1 MRTTAGIHSGRA
13 KVMLMGSSM
22 FAAMMVIA
30 PSLANAQAVAANGV
44 ESVTVTGYAASL
56 LKATE
61 AKRDSANFIDS
72 VFAEDMGKFP
82 DTNIAESLNRIPG
95 VTISRE
101 IDGSGVQVSIRGL
114 GTNFTKVTLNN
125 AQIAVASTGGTD
137 GQNANREVDLNMFP
151 TELFT
156 QLTVSKSP
164 TPDMIEGGA
173 AGNVN
178 LRSAR
183 PFDQEGFRVTY
194 SASGIDNANA
204 PAMGYRGALIVSD
217 TWGPFGALIGI
228 SGVHNRIF
236 TTGWEDG
243 NSGWT
248 NPALS
253 AAQCSQAT
261 CNTTGGGNFTIPAN
275 VPANV
280 TTGGLVPGHV
290 IDAAYLAQ
298 LNPGTSNF
306 QIDNGLIP
314 RLGRSMY
321 EDGHRDRYNGV
332 ASFEY
337 RPTDGLHFYLDV
349 IGGRTNNEFDRSDID
364 WVGRNGSVIP
374 INEKVDANN
383 VVTSGTFANAQFFLE
398 ARPYKERA
406 DFFSIN
412 PGAEW
417 ELSDKLHFDL
427 QFNWSR
433 SNFFRDSPTILVN
446 TPLSGGYVAGTPGPA
461 APVGGVAVT
470 FNNPG
475 TLVPPTITTNID
487 LNNPANFIWSGGRVN
502 LDEER
507 RITFTKGVHTNL
519 AWGDDH
525 FTLKGG
531 LAFDDVGRT
540 ITGLGNSQPWQNA
553 TCGDNPS
560 QYLPP
565 PNPQPSCTGLN
576 ISGSQASVFTAAP
589 AGSIPN
595 LPGYGTG
602 FSTGFPPLTYSGSL
616 VPQSALA
623 SYLRPGPA
631 GFIAVNYPA
640 FKTATLYDQ
649 FARGATSGTGSNT
662 GASSGIVEEKNYG
675 AYLQTSGFFDIQD
688 HKLRYNAGV
697 RWVYTNQLIAGP
709 VTIVDPRNSTLAA
722 GGQYP
727 NTIPFAV
734 TKHNYQAFLPSV
746 NMVYEV
752 SDDFQVRAAISRTM
766 TRPNPTTMLPGLN
779 FSDQAAASA
788 TLGNPGLKPFFSNN
802 IDLGAEYYTGGAGVF
817 SVAVFRKALSGF
829 TTTQTSTVP
838 FSFLSTYGVQFATL
852 SPTQQQA
859 ITLRGGATVAT
870 INLAQQVNA
879 SGLLTVNGMEF
890 NWVQPLDFLTTDLL
904 GVEGFGFT
912 ANLTILDQKGSGS
925 APAIATGISPYQYN
939 LTGYYDH
946 NGVSFRMSYVFNDKT
961 YASGSNQQGI
971 CLPSTANPAC
981 PGGAYLYGA
990 AYGQMDIS
998 SSLRLS
1004 NLFGAIPTD
1013 PEVTFDIQNVT
1024 DSKLLS
1030 YFNFPNAVHS
1040 YYNQGQTFMFGL
1052 RGTW

>member
-1 MRTTAGIHSGRA
+1 MHSTVELRSGRRF
-13 KVMLMGSSM
+13 LMGGSM
-22 FAAMMVIA
+22 LAMVMVA
-30 PSLANAQAVAANGV
+30 PSLAQAQQVAGGV

-56 LKATE
+56 QKATD
-61 AKRDSANFIDS
+61 AKRNATNFTDS
-72 VFAEDMGKFP
+72 VFAEDIGKFP

-151 TELFT
+151 SELFT

-164 TPDMIEGGA
+164 TADMIEGGA

-194 SASGIDNANA
+194 SAGGIDNSNA
-204 PAMGYRGALIVSD
+204 PAMGYRGAFIVSD
-217 TWGPFGALIGI
+217 TWGPFGALIGVA
-228 SGVHNRIF
+228 GVHNRVF

-248 NPALS
+248 NPALT

-261 CNTTGGGNFTIPAN
+261 CNSTGGGNFTIPAA
-275 VPANV
+275 VPLNV
-280 TTGGLVPGHV
+280 TTGGLVPNTP
-290 IDAAYLAQ
+290 ITAAYLGQ
-298 LNPGTSNF
+298 LNPGLSNF
-306 QIDNGLIP
+306 QIDNALIP

-337 RPTDGLHFYLDV
+337 RPSDSLHFYLDM
-349 IGGRTNNEFDRSDID
+349 IGGRIANEFDRSDVD
-364 WVGRNGSVIP
+364 WVGRNGGVIP
-374 INEKVDANN
+374 VNEQVDANN

-398 ARPYKERA
+398 ARPYKERG
-406 DFFSIN
+406 DFFSMN
-412 PGAEW
+412 PGMEW
-417 ELSDKLHFDL
+417 QVADNLHLDL
-427 QFNWSR
+427 QVNWSR
-433 SNFFRDSPTILVN
+433 SNFFRDSPTVLVN
-446 TPLSGGYVAGTPGPA
+446 TPLSAGYPAGTPGPT
-461 APVGGVAVT
+461 APAGGVFVT
-470 FNNPG
+470 FKNPG
-475 TLVPPTITTNID
+475 TFVPPSITTNID

-502 LDEER
+502 LDEEKR
-507 RITFTKGVHTNL
+507 VTFTKGLHTNL
-519 AWGDDH
+519 SWGDDH
-525 FTLKGG
+525 FAVKGG

-540 ITGLGNSQPWQNA
+540 ILGLGNSQPWQNA
-553 TCGDNPS
+553 VCGDNPS

-576 ISGSQASVFTAAP
+576 ITGSQAAVTAPGVAP
-589 AGSIPN
+589 SGSIPS

-602 FSTGFPPLTYSGSL
+602 FSTGFAPLTYAGSL

-623 SYLRPGPA
+623 SFLHPGPA

-640 FKTATLYDQ
+640 FKSATNYQ
-649 FARGATSGTGSNT
+649 GFANAAVGGTGSNT

-675 AYLQTSGFFDIQD
+675 AYLQAAGFFDVGNR
-688 HKLRYNAGV
+688 KLRYNAGV
-697 RWVYTNQLIAGP
+697 RWIYTNQLISGP
-709 VTIVDPRNSTLAA
+709 VTIVDPRNATLAA

-727 NTIPFAV
+727 NTFPYAV
-734 TKHNYQAFLPSV
+734 TKHNYQAVLPSL
-746 NMVYEV
+746 NTVYEV
-752 SDDFQVRAAISRTM
+752 TDDFQVRAAISRTM
-766 TRPNPTTMLPGLN
+766 TRANPTTMLPGLN

-788 TLGNPGLKPFFSNN
+788 SLGNPGLKPFFSNN

-817 SVAVFRKALSGF
+817 SFAVFRKALSGF
-829 TTTQTSTVP
+829 TTSQTSTVP
-838 FSFLSTYGVQFATL
+838 FSFLSPFGVQFATL
-852 SPTQQQA
+852 SPTQQA
-859 ITLRGGATVAT
+859 GITSRGGPTAAT
-870 INLAQQVNA
+870 INLSQQVNA
-879 SGLLTVNGMEF
+879 AGLLTVNGMEF
-890 NWVQPLDFLTTDLL
+890 NWVQPLDFLTADWF
-904 GVEGFGFT
+904 GVEGLGFT
-912 ANLTILDQKGSGS
+912 ANLTILDQKSSGA
-925 APAIATGISPYQYN
+925 APAIATGVSPYQYN

-946 NGVSFRMSYVFNDKT
+946 NGVSVRVSYVFNDKT
-961 YASGSNQQGI
+961 YNSGTNQQGI

-990 AYGQMDIS
+990 AYGQMDMS

-1004 NLFGAIPTD
+1004 NLFGEIPTD
-1013 PEVTFDIQNVT
+1013 PEVTFDVTNVT
-1024 DSKLLS
+1024 DSKLIS
-1030 YFNFPNAVHS
+1030 YFNFPNALHS
-1040 YYNQGQTFMFGL
+1040 YYNQGRTFMFGV

>member
-1 MRTTAGIHSGRA
+1 MHSTVALRSGRQF
-13 KVMLMGSSM
+13 LMGGGM
-22 FAAMMVIA
+22 LAMVLAA
-30 PSLANAQAVAANGV
+30 PSLAQAQQVAGNI

-56 LKATE
+56 QKATD
-61 AKRDSANFIDS
+61 AKRDATNFTDS
-72 VFAEDMGKFP
+72 VFAEDIGKFP

-151 TELFT
+151 SELFT

-164 TPDMIEGGA
+164 TADMIEGGA

-194 SASGIDNANA
+194 SGGAIDNSNA

-217 TWGPFGALIGI
+217 TWGPFGALIGLA
-228 SGVHNRIF
+228 GVHNRVF

-261 CNTTGGGNFTIPAN
+261 CNSTGGGNFSIPAS

-280 TTGGLVPGHV
+280 TTGGLVPGTP
-290 IDAAYLAQ
+290 ITAAYLGQ
-298 LNPGTSNF
+298 LNPGLSNF
-306 QIDNGLIP
+306 QIDSALIP

-337 RPTDGLHFYLDV
+337 RPSDSLHFYFDL
-349 IGGRTNNEFDRSDID
+349 IGGRIYNEFDRSDID
-364 WVGRNGSVIP
+364 WVGRNGAVIP
-374 INEKVDANN
+374 VNEQVDANN

-398 ARPYKERA
+398 ARPYKERG
-406 DFFSIN
+406 DFFSMN
-412 PGAEW
+412 PGMEW
-417 ELSDKLHFDL
+417 QIADKLKFDA
-427 QFNWSR
+427 QVNWSR
-433 SNFFRDSPTILVN
+433 SNFFRDSPTVLVN
-446 TPLSGGYVAGTPGPA
+446 TPLSAGYTPGTPGPA
-461 APVGGVAVT
+461 APAGGVFVT
-470 FNNPG
+470 FSNPG
-475 TLVPPTITTNID
+475 TFVPPTITTNID

-502 LDEER
+502 LDEEKR
-507 RITFTKGVHTNL
+507 VTFTKGLHTNL
-519 AWGDDH
+519 AWGDEH
-525 FTLKGG
+525 FTVKGG
-531 LAFDDVGRT
+531 LSFDDVGRT
-540 ITGLGNSQPWQNA
+540 ILGLGNSQPWQNA

-560 QYLPP
+560 QYVPP

-576 ISGSQASVFTAAP
+576 ITGSQATVFAAQP
-589 AGSIPN
+589 GGITGNAIPN

-602 FSTGFPPLTYSGSL
+602 FSTGFPPLTYAGSL
-616 VPQSALA
+616 VPQTALA

-631 GFIAVNYPA
+631 GFIAVDYPK
-640 FKTATLYDQ
+640 FKTATNYQ
-649 FARGATSGTGSNT
+649 AFANAAVGGTGSNT

-675 AYLQTSGFFDIQD
+675 AYLETSGFFDIASR
-688 HKLRYNAGV
+688 KLRYNAGV
-697 RWVYTNQLIAGP
+697 RWIYTNQLISGP

-722 GGQYP
+722 GGLYP
-727 NTIPFAV
+727 NTFPYAV
-734 TKHNYQAFLPSV
+734 TKKNYQAFLPSV
-746 NMVYEV
+746 NAVYEV
-752 SDDFQVRAAISRTM
+752 TDDFQVRGAISRTM
-766 TRPNPTTMLPGLN
+766 TRANPTTMLPGLN

-788 TLGNPGLKPFFSNN
+788 SLGNPGLKPFFSNN

-829 TTTQTSTVP
+829 TVSQTSTVP
-838 FSFLSTYGVQFATL
+838 FSFLAPYGVQFATL
-852 SPTQQQA
+852 SPTQQ
-859 ITLRGGATVAT
+859 TGLNSRGGPTVAT

-879 SGLLTVNGMEF
+879 AGLLTVNGMEF
-890 NWVQPLDFLTTDLL
+890 NWVQPLDFLLADWA
-904 GVEGFGFT
+904 GIEGLGFT
-912 ANLTILDQKGSGS
+912 ANLTILDQKSSGA
-925 APAIATGISPYQYN
+925 APAIATGVSPYQYN
-939 LTGYYDH
+939 LTGYYDR
-946 NGVSFRMSYVFNDKT
+946 NGVSVRVSYVFNDKV
-961 YASGSNQQGI
+961 YASGTNQQGI

-990 AYGQMDIS
+990 AYGQMDMS

-1004 NLFGAIPTD
+1004 NLFGEIPTD
-1013 PEVTFDIQNVT
+1013 PEVTFDVTNIT
-1024 DSKLLS
+1024 DSKLIS
-1030 YFNFPNAVHS
+1030 YFNFPNAIHS
-1040 YYNQGQTFMFGL
+1040 YYNQGRTFMFGL

>member
-1 MRTTAGIHSGRA
+1 MHSTVALRSGRA
-13 KVMLMGSSM
+13 LWMGGSML
-22 FAAMMVIA
+22 AMMVAA
-30 PSLANAQAVAANGV
+30 PSLAQAQPAAGGV

-56 LKATE
+56 QKATD
-61 AKRDSANFIDS
+61 AKRDSANFTDS
-72 VFAEDMGKFP
+72 VFAEDIGKFP

-101 IDGSGVQVSIRGL
+101 IDGSGIQVSIRGL

-125 AQIAVASTGGTD
+125 AQISVASTGGTD

-151 TELFT
+151 SELFT
-156 QLTVSKSP
+156 QLSVAKSP
-164 TPDMIEGGA
+164 TADMIEGGA

-194 SASGIDNANA
+194 SASGIDNSNA
-204 PAMGYRGALIVSD
+204 PQMGYRGALLVSD

-228 SGVHNRIF
+228 TGVHNRVF

-248 NPALS
+248 NPALT
-253 AAQCSQAT
+253 AAQCSQST
-261 CNTTGGGNFTIPAN
+261 CNTTGGGNFAIPAT

-298 LNPGTSNF
+298 LNPNATNF

-337 RPTDGLHFYLDV
+337 RPSDNLHFYFDM
-349 IGGRTNNEFDRSDID
+349 IGGRIYNDFDRSDID
-364 WVGRNGSVIP
+364 WVGRNGATIP
-374 INEKVDANN
+374 INEQVDANN

-406 DFFSIN
+406 DFFSMN
-412 PGAEW
+412 PGMEW
-417 ELSDKLHFDL
+417 QIADNLKFDA
-427 QFNWSR
+427 QVNWSR
-433 SNFFRDSPTILVN
+433 SNFFRDSPTVLVN
-446 TPLSGGYVAGTPGPA
+446 TPLSAGYPAGTPGPT
-461 APVGGVAVT
+461 APTGGVFVT
-470 FNNPG
+470 FSNPG

-502 LDEER
+502 LDEEKR
-507 RITFTKGVHTNL
+507 VTFTKGLHTNL

-525 FTLKGG
+525 FTVKGG

-540 ITGLGNSQPWQNA
+540 ILGLGNSQPWQNA

-565 PNPQPSCTGLN
+565 PNPEPSCTGLN
-576 ISGSQASVFTAAP
+576 ITGSQATVLATAP
-589 AGSIPN
+589 AGSIPS

-602 FSTGFPPLTYSGSL
+602 YSTGFAPLTYAGSL
-616 VPQSALA
+616 VPQTALA
-623 SYLRPGPA
+623 SFLHPGPA

-640 FKTATLYDQ
+640 FKTATNYQ
-649 FARGATSGTGSNT
+649 TFANAAVGGTGSNT
-662 GASSGIVEEKNYG
+662 GASSGIVEERNYG
-675 AYLQTSGFFDIQD
+675 AYLETNGFFDIASR
-688 HKLRYNAGV
+688 KLRYNAGV
-697 RWVYTNQLIAGP
+697 RWIYTNQLISGP
-709 VTIVDPRNSTLAA
+709 VTITDPRNATLAA

-727 NTIPFAV
+727 NTFPYAV
-734 TKHNYQAFLPSV
+734 TKKNYQAFLPSV
-746 NMVYEV
+746 NLVYEV
-752 SDDFQVRAAISRTM
+752 ADDFQVRGAISRTM
-766 TRPNPTTMLPGLN
+766 TRANPTTMLPGLN

-788 TLGNPGLKPFFSNN
+788 SLGNPGLKPFFSNN
-802 IDLGAEYYTGGAGVF
+802 IDLGAELYTGGAGVL
-817 SVAVFRKALSGF
+817 SVAVFRKGLSGF
-829 TTTQTSTVP
+829 TVSQTSTVP
-838 FSFLSTYGVQFATL
+838 FSFLAPYGVQFATL
-852 SPTQQQA
+852 SPTQQA
-859 ITLRGGATVAT
+859 GLNSRGGPTVAT

-879 SGLLTVNGMEF
+879 AGLLTVNGMEF
-890 NWVQPLDFLTTDLL
+890 NWVQPLDFLLADWA
-904 GVEGFGFT
+904 GIEGLGFT
-912 ANLTILDQKGSGS
+912 ANLTILDQKSSGA
-925 APAIATGISPYQYN
+925 APAIATGVSPYQYN

-946 NGVSFRMSYVFNDKT
+946 NGVSVRVSYVFNDKT
-961 YASGSNQQGI
+961 YASGTNQQGI

-990 AYGQMDIS
+990 AYGQMDMS

-1013 PEVTFDIQNVT
+1013 PEVTFDVTNVT
-1024 DSKLLS
+1024 DAKLIS
-1030 YFNFPNAVHS
+1030 YFNFPNALHS
-1040 YYNQGQTFMFGL
+1040 YYNQGRTFMFGV

>member
-1 MRTTAGIHSGRA
+1 MHPTVELRSGRRF
-13 KVMLMGSSM
+13 LMGGSM
-22 FAAMMVIA
+22 LAMMMVA
-30 PSLANAQAVAANGV
+30 PSLAEAQQVAGNV

-56 LKATE
+56 QKATD
-61 AKRDSANFIDS
+61 AKRDAANFTDS
-72 VFAEDMGKFP
+72 VFAEDIGKFP

-125 AQIAVASTGGTD
+125 AQIAVASTGTTD
-137 GQNANREVDLNMFP
+137 SQNGNREVDLNMFP
-151 TELFT
+151 SELFT

-164 TPDMIEGGA
+164 TADMIEGGA

-194 SASGIDNANA
+194 SAGGIDNTNA

-217 TWGPFGALIGI
+217 TWGPFGALIGVA
-228 SGVHNRIF
+228 GVHNRVF

-248 NPALS
+248 NPALT

-261 CNTTGGGNFTIPAN
+261 CNTTGGGNFSIPAT

-280 TTGGLVPGHV
+280 TTGGLVPGAP
-290 IDAAYLAQ
+290 ITAALLGQ
-298 LNPGTSNF
+298 LNPGLSNF
-306 QIDNGLIP
+306 QIDSALIP

-337 RPTDGLHFYLDV
+337 RPSDSLHFYLDM
-349 IGGRTNNEFDRSDID
+349 IGGRINNEFDRSDID
-364 WVGRNGSVIP
+364 WVGRNGATIP
-374 INEKVDANN
+374 INEQVDANN

-398 ARPYKERA
+398 ARPYKERG
-406 DFFSIN
+406 DFFSMN
-412 PGAEW
+412 PGMEW
-417 ELSDKLHFDL
+417 QIADKLKLDA
-427 QFNWSR
+427 QVNWSR
-433 SNFFRDSPTILVN
+433 SNFFRDSPTVLVN
-446 TPLSGGYVAGTPGPA
+446 TPLSAGYPAGTPGPA
-461 APVGGVAVT
+461 APAGGVFVT
-470 FNNPG
+470 FSNPG
-475 TLVPPTITTNID
+475 AFQPPSITTNID

-502 LDEER
+502 LDEEKR
-507 RITFTKGVHTNL
+507 VTFTKGLHTNL
-519 AWGDDH
+519 AWGDEH

-540 ITGLGNSQPWQNA
+540 ILGLGNAQPWQNA
-553 TCGDNPS
+553 TCGDSPS

-576 ISGSQASVFTAAP
+576 ITGTQAAVLAAAP
-589 AGSIPN
+589 AGSIPS

-602 FSTGFPPLTYSGSL
+602 FSTGFPPLTYAGSL

-623 SYLRPGPA
+623 SFLHPGPA

-640 FKTATLYDQ
+640 FKTATNYQ
-649 FARGATSGTGSNT
+649 SFANAAVGGTGSNT

-675 AYLQTSGFFDIQD
+675 AYLEAAGFFDIANR
-688 HKLRYNAGV
+688 KLRYDAGV
-697 RWVYTNQLIAGP
+697 RWIYTNQLISGP
-709 VTIVDPRNSTLAA
+709 VTITDPRNSALAA

-727 NTIPFAV
+727 NTFPYAV
-734 TKHNYQAFLPSV
+734 TKKNYQAFLPSV
-746 NMVYEV
+746 NLVYEV
-752 SDDFQVRAAISRTM
+752 ADDFQVRGAISRTM
-766 TRPNPTTMLPGLN
+766 TRANPTTMLPGLN

-788 TLGNPGLKPFFSNN
+788 SLGNPGLKPFFSNN

-829 TTTQTSTVP
+829 TVSQTSTVP
-838 FSFLSTYGVQFATL
+838 FSFLAPFGVQFATL
-852 SPTQQQA
+852 SPTQQA
-859 ITLRGGATVAT
+859 GITSRGGPTVAT

-879 SGLLTVNGMEF
+879 AGLLTVNGMEF
-890 NWVQPLDFLTTDLL
+890 NWVQPLDFLLANWV
-904 GVEGFGFT
+904 GIEGLGFT
-912 ANLTILDQKGSGS
+912 ANLTILDQKSSGA
-925 APAIATGISPYQYN
+925 APAIATGVSPYQYN

-946 NGVSFRMSYVFNDKT
+946 NGVSLRLSYVFNDKT
-961 YASGSNQQGI
+961 YASGTNQQGI

-990 AYGQMDIS
+990 AYGQMDMS
-998 SSLRLS
+998 SSLRLA
-1004 NLFGAIPTD
+1004 NLFGEIPTD
-1013 PEVTFDIQNVT
+1013 PEVTFDVTNVT
-1024 DSKLLS
+1024 DAKLIS
-1030 YFNFPNAVHS
+1030 YFNFPNAIHS
-1040 YYNQGQTFMFGL
+1040 YYNQGRTFMFGV

>member
-1 MRTTAGIHSGRA
+1 MHSTVELRSGRRF
-13 KVMLMGSSM
+13 LMGGSM
-22 FAAMMVIA
+22 LAMVMVA
-30 PSLANAQAVAANGV
+30 PSLAQAQQVAGGV

-56 LKATE
+56 QKATD
-61 AKRDSANFIDS
+61 AKRDATNFTDS
-72 VFAEDMGKFP
+72 VFAEDIGKFP

-151 TELFT
+151 SELFT

-164 TPDMIEGGA
+164 TADMIEGGA

-194 SASGIDNANA
+194 SAGGIDNSNA
-204 PAMGYRGALIVSD
+204 PAMGYRGAFIVSD
-217 TWGPFGALIGI
+217 TWGPFGALIGVA
-228 SGVHNRIF
+228 GVHNRVF

-248 NPALS
+248 NPALT

-261 CNTTGGGNFTIPAN
+261 CNSTGGGNFTIPAS
-275 VPANV
+275 VPLNV
-280 TTGGLVPGHV
+280 TTGGLVPNTP
-290 IDAAYLAQ
+290 ITAAYLGQ
-298 LNPGTSNF
+298 LNPGLSNF
-306 QIDNGLIP
+306 QIDSALIP

-337 RPTDGLHFYLDV
+337 RPSDSLHFYLDM
-349 IGGRTNNEFDRSDID
+349 IGGRIYNEFDRSDID
-364 WVGRNGSVIP
+364 WVGRNGGVIP
-374 INEKVDANN
+374 VNEKVDANN

-398 ARPYKERA
+398 ARPYKERG
-406 DFFSIN
+406 DFFSMN
-412 PGAEW
+412 PGMEW
-417 ELSDKLHFDL
+417 QVADNLHFDL
-427 QFNWSR
+427 QVNWSR
-433 SNFFRDSPTILVN
+433 SNFFRDSPTVLVN
-446 TPLSGGYVAGTPGPA
+446 TPLSAGYPAGTPGPT
-461 APVGGVAVT
+461 APAGGVFVT

-475 TLVPPTITTNID
+475 SFVPPSITTNID

-502 LDEER
+502 LDEEKR
-507 RITFTKGVHTNL
+507 VTFTKGLHTNL

-525 FTLKGG
+525 FTVKGG
-531 LAFDDVGRT
+531 LSFDDVGRT
-540 ITGLGNSQPWQNA
+540 ILGLGNSQPWQNA
-553 TCGDNPS
+553 VCGDNPS

-576 ISGSQASVFTAAP
+576 ITGTQAAVFAAQP
-589 AGSIPN
+589 AGSGAIPN

-602 FSTGFPPLTYSGSL
+602 FSTGFPPLTYAGSV

-623 SYLRPGPA
+623 SYLHPGPA

-640 FKTATLYDQ
+640 FKTATNYQ
-649 FARGATSGTGSNT
+649 GFANAAVGGTGSNT

-675 AYLQTSGFFDIQD
+675 AYLQAAGFFDIANR
-688 HKLRYNAGV
+688 KLRYNAGV
-697 RWVYTNQLIAGP
+697 RWIYTNQLISGP
-709 VTIVDPRNSTLAA
+709 VTIVDPRNATLAA

-727 NTIPFAV
+727 NTFPYAV
-734 TKHNYQAFLPSV
+734 TKHNYQAFLPSLNTV
-746 NMVYEV
+746 FEV
-752 SDDFQVRAAISRTM
+752 TDDFQVRAAISRTM
-766 TRPNPTTMLPGLN
+766 TRANPTTMLPGLN

-788 TLGNPGLKPFFSNN
+788 SLGNPGLKPFFSNN

-829 TTTQTSTVP
+829 TTSQTSTVP
-838 FSFLSTYGVQFATL
+838 FSFLSPFGVQFATL
-852 SPTQQQA
+852 SPTQQA
-859 ITLRGGATVAT
+859 GITSRGGPTAAT
-870 INLAQQVNA
+870 INLSQQVNA
-879 SGLLTVNGMEF
+879 AGLLTVNGMEF
-890 NWVQPLDFLTTDLL
+890 NWVQPLDFLTADWF
-904 GVEGFGFT
+904 GVEGLGLT
-912 ANLTILDQKGSGS
+912 ANLTILDQKSSGA
-925 APAIATGISPYQYN
+925 APAIATGVSPYQYN

-946 NGVSFRMSYVFNDKT
+946 NGVSVRVSYVFNDKT
-961 YASGSNQQGI
+961 YNSGTNQQGI

-990 AYGQMDIS
+990 AYGQMDMS

-1004 NLFGAIPTD
+1004 SLFGEIPTD
-1013 PEVTFDIQNVT
+1013 PEVTFDVTNVT
-1024 DSKLLS
+1024 DSKLIS
-1030 YFNFPNAVHS
+1030 YFNFPNALHS
-1040 YYNQGQTFMFGL
+1040 YYNQGRTFMFGV